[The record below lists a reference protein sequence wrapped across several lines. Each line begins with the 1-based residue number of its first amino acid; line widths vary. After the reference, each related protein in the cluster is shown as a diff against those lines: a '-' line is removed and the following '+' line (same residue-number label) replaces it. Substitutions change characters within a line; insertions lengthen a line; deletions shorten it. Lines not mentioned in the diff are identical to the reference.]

1 MNKFSKPWKMMHPY
15 ADHIG
20 SEKLGEIEV
29 SVLGKFTHLGPSGL
43 CAVAYQ
49 HQNEETGKL
58 DPFHQLSFTGYC
70 IFKCIYE
77 LDGPPT
83 LISDSPATFY
93 LGDSRIYSL
102 SNFHHGRPAVGSL
115 CRIYRL
121 ES

>member
-1 MNKFSKPWKMMHPY
+1 MHPY

-29 SVLGKFTHLGPSGL
+29 SVLGKFTHLGPKGL

-49 HQNEETGKL
+49 HQNEESGKQ
-58 DPFHQLSFTGYC
+58 DQTHPLSFTGYC
-70 IFKCIYE
+70 IFTACIYE
-77 LDGPPT
+77 VDGPAM
-83 LISDSPATFY
+83 LISDSPATFF
-93 LGDSRIYSL
+93 LGDSRIYSF
-102 SNFHHGRPAVGSL
+102 SNFHYGRPAVDSL